1 MAKNTQQPELS
12 MVDQVRIRREKLAQ
26 LQQEG
31 QNPFAQTKFEFT
43 SNSAEIK
50 KNFEQ
55 MGGKEVSVSG
65 RLMTKRGMGKVMF
78 CDLQDAAG
86 RIQIYLKIDDD
97 KISDVK
103 FETFGCGSAI
113 ASSSMATELI
123 KGKPLSQA
131 LELTNKAVAEALDG
145 LPAYKM
151 HCSVLAEEAIKA
163 AVKDYYDK
171 HGIAYDESKFPDC
184 SHCDHCEA

>member
-43 SNSAEIK
+43 SNSAEIR

-55 MGGKEVSVSG
+55 MEGKEVSVSG

-86 RIQIYLKIDDD
+86 RIHPHRLCLCHPFRRRQRH
-97 KISDVK
+97 
-103 FETFGCGSAI
+103 GRR
-113 ASSSMATELI
+113 
-123 KGKPLSQA
+123 KGQQP
-131 LELTNKAVAEALDG
+131 
-145 LPAYKM
+145 
-151 HCSVLAEEAIKA
+151 HCKL
-163 AVKDYYDK
+163 
-171 HGIAYDESKFPDC
+171 
-184 SHCDHCEA
+184 

>member
-55 MGGKEVSVSG
+55 MEGKEVSVILRIELAVQQVFSKILREFCPPCAATVIVLHSG
-65 RLMTKRGMGKVMF
+65 SYIFGPADAQHSLVIDIDTMVMTQIV
-78 CDLQDAAG
+78 
-86 RIQIYLKIDDD
+86 IQ
-97 KISDVK
+97 SSV
-103 FETFGCGSAI
+103 TFI
-113 ASSSMATELI
+113 RT
-123 KGKPLSQA
+123 
-131 LELTNKAVAEALDG
+131 
-145 LPAYKM
+145 
-151 HCSVLAEEAIKA
+151 
-163 AVKDYYDK
+163 
-171 HGIAYDESKFPDC
+171 F
-184 SHCDHCEA
+184 